1 MRRRRAGAAL
11 GDNAV
16 TLVHVCMEPV
26 MPSTHGMPGPCGVIA
41 RFEAELQLY
50 FRWSSFE
57 RRPKR
62 ALDRIAP
69 ATTSATLRS
78 RARRHPYN
86 PSRPQHRRPRPPSPR
101 AHSPAPPSPASAT
114 APRARPEPTE
124 RRLNSLRP
132 ARPQTSPPSRIIQ
145 GPRLQALALLPRS
158 PRAASPRVLRS
169 ASPPA

>member
-86 PSRPQHRRPRPPSPR
+86 PSRPQHRRPRHQAREPIPQHHLAQHPL
-101 AHSPAPPSPASAT
+101 PL
-114 APRARPEPTE
+114 RARA
-124 RRLNSLRP
+124 L
-132 ARPQTSPPSRIIQ
+132 SPPSAASIRCD
-145 GPRLQALALLPRS
+145 PPARRPAH
-158 PRAASPRVLRS
+158 RAA
-169 ASPPA
+169 